1 MTKAR
6 GPCGRAMRGWR
17 KRRVKIV
24 IRNAAVLPVPVC
36 ACPATSFPASD
47 SGRTFSWMGVQCVKP
62 AARIPSITGSG
73 RSKLVKGRPSGWGL
87 SVLTAWSLT
96 GAPGESSGGR
106 SPRSR
111 TRSRLTARRGAWNK
125 TRRHGRGRRVAAH
138 HARIRGAAVRA
149 SPRTSAAARGAGGV
163 GQQPARRARSVPH
176 LRTPDQHRGGARD
189 PAPSGAHG
197 HDPSW
202 TAMGLRDG
210 AGPLDARAPRIPVLT
225 GRAWSFADRLR
236 AVDILPSS
244 AAGLPPAECMHHLF
258 ADLDA
263 TLAARLEVGDVL
275 VAGQQLGA
283 GPGGVAAA
291 RALRAAGMLAV
302 VAATYADGFDRALLD
317 AGVPAL
323 AVDAPAVF
331 HTGQRL
337 RFNLEG
343 GTIANLSSGDRQPIR
358 NLTEA
363 VLARLRDLLAS

>member
-1 MTKAR
+1 
-6 GPCGRAMRGWR
+6 
-17 KRRVKIV
+17 
-24 IRNAAVLPVPVC
+24 
-36 ACPATSFPASD
+36 
-47 SGRTFSWMGVQCVKP
+47 
-62 AARIPSITGSG
+62 
-73 RSKLVKGRPSGWGL
+73 
-87 SVLTAWSLT
+87 
-96 GAPGESSGGR
+96 
-106 SPRSR
+106 
-111 TRSRLTARRGAWNK
+111 
-125 TRRHGRGRRVAAH
+125 
-138 HARIRGAAVRA
+138 
-149 SPRTSAAARGAGGV
+149 
-163 GQQPARRARSVPH
+163 
-176 LRTPDQHRGGARD
+176 
-189 PAPSGAHG
+189 
-197 HDPSW
+197 
-202 TAMGLRDG
+202 MGLRGD
-210 AGPLDARAPRIPVLT
+210 AGPLDSGAPRIPVLT

-244 AAGLPPAECMHHLF
+244 AAGLPPAEGMHHLF

-291 RALRAAGMLAV
+291 HALRAAGMLAV